1 MSTLQNL
8 LVANHFT
15 THKVRIGLGVNL
27 LIQSREVAGSNP
39 AGSTFCFFFFIF
51 FGIFLLHECNRSA
64 PALRVGLVPGRIT
77 AGTPPCFDVSG
88 GRRIYGRYVPP
99 APGVPYLKPTWFMW
113 LPSIYL

>member
-1 MSTLQNL
+1 MSSLQNL

-77 AGTPPCFDVSG
+77 AGTPSCFDVSG
-88 GRRIYGRYVPP
+88 GRRIYGRYVHD
-99 APGVPYLKPTWFMW
+99 APGMAPFVLG
-113 LPSIYL
+113 S